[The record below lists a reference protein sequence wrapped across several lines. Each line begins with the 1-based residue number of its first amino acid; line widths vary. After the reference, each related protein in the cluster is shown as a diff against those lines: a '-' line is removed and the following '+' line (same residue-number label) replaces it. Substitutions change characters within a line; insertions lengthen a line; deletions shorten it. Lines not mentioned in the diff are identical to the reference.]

1 MEGEKT
7 PSSSSIADELLDI
20 RKSAGTPADSSFS
33 SSSSSALSPGYFSSV
48 FPPGSTEM
56 SKDSAESDLFWT
68 SSERRTDDLIGNAQA
83 AVADGK
89 SQGSPSRKQTTWSKD
104 GKLVDPNQS
113 EESTYLCSS
122 VHYGGRD
129 FYVSSPSNQVSGA
142 PKSDKKADEGD
153 DSGDA
158 NIANRGEWWQDVII
172 EVMNMGGNMRLKG
185 KMP

>member
-1 MEGEKT
+1 MEGEKK
-7 PSSSSIADELLDI
+7 PSSSSIADEPLDI

-33 SSSSSALSPGYFSSV
+33 SSSSALSPGYFSSV
-48 FPPGSTEM
+48 FPTGSTEM

-83 AVADGK
+83 AAADGK
-89 SQGSPSRKQTTWSKD
+89 SQGSPSRRQTTWSKD

-129 FYVSSPSNQVSGA
+129 FYVSFSFQPSLWS
-142 PKSDKKADEGD
+142 SKK
-153 DSGDA
+153 
-158 NIANRGEWWQDVII
+158 
-172 EVMNMGGNMRLKG
+172 
-185 KMP
+185 